1 MEEMI
6 SASKASGKSRPR
18 EKDCFRPCDG
28 LGSRLTEESM
38 TTHPKLRSAQRRRDG
53 EKKNPPPS
61 KRHEAR
67 APRGEFAQRSSG
79 LQRTEAIPRGWRTAV
94 GTHAVSE
101 ALKSSRDFI
110 QEAWLEQGWE
120 RSQELRELEK
130 GLKEARVKI
139 QIKPAGTLEKIAPH
153 HQGAMVHLEGRPRV
167 EWSELAEKDP
177 SVLLL
182 LDGLEDPHNL
192 GAILRT
198 SWLTGVHGVFL
209 PEDRAV
215 GLTPTV
221 HKVACGGVEHV
232 PVEREV
238 NFSQSVQR
246 LKEQGYWIFGLSHKA
261 KGDLFQMK
269 LPRKIV
275 WAVGAEDKGL
285 RVTTE
290 RLCDELVSI
299 PQLSDAASYNA
310 SVATAMALTETL
322 RQHRSL

>member
-1 MEEMI
+1 M
-6 SASKASGKSRPR
+6 
-18 EKDCFRPCDG
+18 
-28 LGSRLTEESM
+28 
-38 TTHPKLRSAQRRRDG
+38 
-53 EKKNPPPS
+53 
-61 KRHEAR
+61 R
-67 APRGEFAQRSSG
+67 APTREGSPRGAPQPQNHAPAPRVE
-79 LQRTEAIPRGWRTAV
+79 IPRGWRTAV
-94 GTHAVSE
+94 GTHAVNE
-101 ALKSSRDFI
+101 ALRTSKERI

-120 RSQELRELEK
+120 RSQDLREIEK
-130 GLKEARVKI
+130 TLKADRVKI
-139 QIKPAGTLEKIAPH
+139 QIKPAAVLDRVSSQ
-153 HQGAMVHLEGRPRV
+153 HQGIALHLDGRPRLD
-167 EWSELAEKDP
+167 WNELAEKDP
-177 SVLLL
+177 SILLL

-198 SWLTGVHGVFL
+198 AWLTGVHGVFL

-238 NFSQSVQR
+238 NFTQSLEK
-246 LKEQGYWIFGLSHKA
+246 LKEQGYWVFGLSHKA
-261 KGDLFQMK
+261 KKNVFQMT

-275 WAVGAEDKGL
+275 WAIGAEDKGL

-299 PQLSDAASYNA
+299 PQLDNAASYNA

>member
-1 MEEMI
+1 
-6 SASKASGKSRPR
+6 
-18 EKDCFRPCDG
+18 
-28 LGSRLTEESM
+28 M
-38 TTHPKLRSAQRRRDG
+38 TTHPRARSKQRANNTQRPQGKPSRQDG
-53 EKKNPPPS
+53 SRASQPRPS
-61 KRHEAR
+61 QPQNHAV
-67 APRGEFAQRSSG
+67 APRVE
-79 LQRTEAIPRGWRTAV
+79 IPRGWRTAV
-94 GTHAVSE
+94 GTHAVNE
-101 ALKSSRDFI
+101 ALRASKEFI

-120 RSQELRELEK
+120 RSQDLRELEK
-130 GLKEARVKI
+130 TLKADRIKI
-139 QIKPAGTLEKIAPH
+139 QVKPAGVLDRISPQ
-153 HQGAMVHLEGRPRV
+153 HQGVALHLQGRPKLDLN
-167 EWSELAEKDP
+167 ELAEKDP
-177 SVLLL
+177 SILLL

-192 GAILRT
+192 GAIVRT
-198 SWLTGVHGVFL
+198 SWLTGVHGIFV

-238 NFSQSVQR
+238 NFTQSLEK
-246 LKEQGYWIFGLSHKA
+246 LKEQGYWVFGLSHKA
-261 KGDLFQMK
+261 KKNVFQMT

-275 WAVGAEDKGL
+275 WAIGAEDKGL

-299 PQLSDAASYNA
+299 PQLDNAASYNA